1 MLNVVRSVSVA
12 ALLFASAGAAAAQ
25 TDPQAAGPQSTIR
38 LKLPTL
44 TVHAQKE
51 PADKQKIPVSVTAVA
66 EDVIRDAGI
75 FIVSDAALYSP
86 NTFFTEFTARKV
98 SVPRVR
104 GIGSSPGN
112 PAITTYFDG
121 VPRLHTSSSNIDL
134 LDVSQIE
141 FVRGPQGS
149 LFGRNTIGGLI
160 NVESTRPSTGR
171 WTGRLELPIANYDGI
186 AVRGSASGGI
196 VEGKLAGGISF
207 SRSDRDGYTINAL
220 TTNDLDSRSGFAMK
234 GQLLWTPATA
244 WETRIIV
251 SAERDRDGDYGLQ
264 DLGSL
269 RTTPFTAMRD
279 YEGFTDRDV
288 AGLTVVA
295 RRTGAAATFTSTTGL
310 VRWTTTDSTDLDY
323 TPFPAIERNNAEKDL
338 QFTQELRLASV
349 GQSRLR
355 WQGGVFFF
363 TQNYEQ
369 DAVNS
374 LAADVF
380 APFPLDMHT
389 PKADLD
395 DVGVGLFGQATLALG
410 SRVDVTGGLRFDYEN
425 KKGHLETFFDPAI
438 AAPVVTDEQKSFN
451 RASPQVSLAFRMTDD
466 AMLYGTYGG
475 GYKAGGFNPASPAG
489 AEVYG
494 EERTWLGEFGL
505 KTSLAGGRV
514 SANAAVFFLTWDD
527 LQLNVPDLTLP
538 AQFYI
543 ANAGSASS
551 KGVEFELN
559 ARAVSGIN
567 SVDVFTAVG
576 FTRARF
582 GDDAV
587 SGGIPVAGNK
597 IANMPD
603 YTFSAGTQITHQHS
617 PSTSF
622 YGRMEAVW
630 YGAFQY
636 DDTNVEQQDAYALA
650 HVRAGVRLR
659 RIYVEGWARNAFDT
673 KYIPVAFPYPGFAQS
688 GFVGEMG
695 APRAFGITGGV
706 RF

>member
-1 MLNVVRSVSVA
+1 ML
-12 ALLFASAGAAAAQ
+12 LLAVLPFAVPAPAAAQ
-25 TDPQAAGPQSTIR
+25 SDPQASTAGTQPPIR
-38 LKLPTL
+38 LKLPAL

-51 PADKQKIPVSVTAVA
+51 PADKQKIPISVTAVP

-98 SVPRVR
+98 SVPRIR

-121 VPRLHTSSSNIDL
+121 VPQLHTSSSNIDL

-141 FVRGPQGS
+141 FVRGPQGA

-160 NVESTRPSTGR
+160 NVETTRPSTGR
-171 WTGRLELPIANYDGI
+171 WTGRFEVPIANYDGI
-186 AVRGSASGGI
+186 AARASASGGL
-196 VEGKLAGGISF
+196 VDGKLAAGISF
-207 SRSDRDGYTINAL
+207 SRSERAGYTVNAL
-220 TTNDLDSRSGFAMK
+220 TTNDLDSRSAFAMK
-234 GQLLWTPATA
+234 GQLLWTPITA
-244 WETRIIV
+244 WDMRIIV

-264 DLGSL
+264 DLASL
-269 RTTPFTAMRD
+269 RTTPYTAMRD

-295 RRTGAAATFTSTTGL
+295 RRTGTSATFTSTTGL
-310 VRWTTTDSTDLDY
+310 VRWSTTDSTDLDY
-323 TPFPAIERNNAEKDL
+323 TPFPAIERNNAEQDL
-338 QFTQELRLASV
+338 QFTHELRFASA

-363 TQNYEQ
+363 TQNFEQ

-374 LAADVF
+374 LAAGVF

-395 DVGVGLFGQATLALG
+395 DAGVGLFGQATMTFAD
-410 SRVDVTGGLRFDYEN
+410 RVDVTGGLRFDYES

-451 RASPQVSLAFRMTDD
+451 RASPQVSLAFRMTPA

-475 GYKAGGFNPASPAG
+475 GFKAGGFNPAAPAG
-489 AEVYG
+489 SETYG
-494 EERTWLGEFGL
+494 EERTWLGEFGV
-505 KTSLAGGRV
+505 KTTLAGGRV
-514 SANAAVFFLTWDD
+514 TANAAVFFLTWDD

-559 ARAVSGIN
+559 ARAVSGSN
-567 SVDVFTAVG
+567 SVDVFTSVG

-587 SGGIPVAGNK
+587 SNGVPVAGRTL
-597 IANMPD
+597 ANVPD
-603 YTFSAGTQITHQHS
+603 YTFSAGTQFTHQRS
-617 PSTSF
+617 PATSF
-622 YGRMEAVW
+622 YGRLEFVQ
-630 YGAFQY
+630 YGAFHY
-636 DDTNVEQQDAYALA
+636 DDMNLEQQNAYALA
-650 HVRAGVRLR
+650 HLRGGARLR
-659 RIYVEGWARNAFDT
+659 YFYVEGWMRNAFDT
-673 KYIPVAFPYPGFAQS
+673 QYIPVAFPYPGFAQS

-695 APRAFGITGGV
+695 PPRAFGITGGV